1 MGSFMLNPDHESV
14 LDLETIATL
23 KALGGSDEPDLFV
36 ELVDL
41 FVTDA
46 KTHIAQL
53 QRAVEQHDLRLLE
66 RSAHTLKSSCANV
79 GAMAMSKLCFEL
91 EQLGRAAKLEGAAQ
105 LVARTAEQYERV
117 QVALNEQKA
126 A

>member
-1 MGSFMLNPDHESV
+1 MSNPDHESV

-23 KALGGSDEPDLFV
+23 KSLGGAEEPELFV

-46 KTHIAQL
+46 KSHIAAL
-53 QRAVEQHDLRLLE
+53 QRALEHNDLRALE
-66 RSAHTLKSSCANV
+66 RTAHTLKSSCANV
-79 GAMAMSKLCFEL
+79 GAVAMADLCFQL
-91 EQLGRAAKLEGAAQ
+91 EKLGRASKTEGAAQ
-105 LVARTAEQYERV
+105 LVARAAVQYDRV
-117 QVALNEQKA
+117 RAALNAQKA

>member
-1 MGSFMLNPDHESV
+1 MSNSDHEHV

-46 KTHIAQL
+46 RTHIAAL
-53 QRAVEQHDLRLLE
+53 RRALEQHDLRTLE
-66 RSAHTLKSSCANV
+66 RTAHTLKSSCANV
-79 GAMAMSKLCFEL
+79 GAKAMSDLCAEL
-91 EQLGRAAKLEGAAQ
+91 EKLGRSSRIEGAEQ
-105 LVARTAEQYERV
+105 LVERTAAQYERV
-117 QVALNEQKA
+117 QAALNQQKA

>member
-1 MGSFMLNPDHESV
+1 MPNPDHESV

-23 KALGGSDEPDLFV
+23 KALGGTEEPDLFV

-46 KTHIAQL
+46 KSHIAAL
-53 QRAVEQHDLRLLE
+53 QRALEHNDMRALE
-66 RSAHTLKSSCANV
+66 RTAHTLKSSCANV
-79 GAMAMSKLCFEL
+79 GAVAMAKLCFEL
-91 EQLGRAAKLEGAAQ
+91 EQLGRKSKPEGAAQ
-105 LVARTAEQYERV
+105 LIAHTAVQYERV
-117 QVALNEQKA
+117 RAALNAQKA